1 MPLFLAFPT
10 SLERCDVTPDFRVI
24 RTRNVNIPAFFSGI
38 CSSSPLMNRTQLK
51 RSGILRMALSDSETM
66 DREESGETFLF
77 RATRI
82 AAVVALYWFVSITMV
97 FLNNHLLDNKDL
109 DAPLFITFYQ
119 CVVTVALCWFM
130 QLLSKVWPGLID
142 FPSVKFDLKTS
153 REVLPLSVVF
163 ISMIT
168 FNNLCLKYVGVAF
181 YTIGRSLS
189 TVFNVL
195 LSYIILKQTTS
206 LTALLCCGIILGG
219 FWLGVDQEGI
229 AGSLSW
235 TGVCFGVL
243 ASACVSLNAIYT
255 KKVMPAVDGNIWKL
269 SYYNNI
275 NACVLFLPLILMFG
289 ELGQLAGF
297 SHFTDLSF
305 WGMMTLGGVFGFAIG
320 YVTGLQIKYTS
331 PLTHNVSGTAKA
343 CAQTVIAVV
352 YNNSTKSLLW
362 WTSNML
368 VLGGSSAY
376 TWVKSLEMK
385 KRPHTVSE
393 DSDKEE
399 LLPGNKVNQKV

>member
-1 MPLFLAFPT
+1 
-10 SLERCDVTPDFRVI
+10 
-24 RTRNVNIPAFFSGI
+24 
-38 CSSSPLMNRTQLK
+38 MNRTQLK
-51 RSGILRMALSDSETM
+51 RSGILRMALAGSETM
-66 DREESGETFLF
+66 DQEEHEETFVF
-77 RATRI
+77 RAVRI

-97 FLNNHLLDNKDL
+97 FLNNYLLDDRDL
-109 DAPLFITFYQ
+109 DAPLFVTFYQ
-119 CVVTVALCWFM
+119 CVVTVGLCWLM
-130 QLLSKVWPGLID
+130 QLLARLCPGVID
-142 FPSVKFDLKTS
+142 FPSVRFSVKTS

-163 ISMIT
+163 IGMIT

-181 YTIGRSLS
+181 YTVGRSLS

-195 LSYIILKQTTS
+195 LSYVILKQTTS
-206 LTALLCCGIILGG
+206 VQALLCCGTILGG
-219 FWLGVDQEGI
+219 FWLGVDQEGL

-235 TGVCFGVL
+235 TGVFFGVL

-255 KKVMPAVDGNIWKL
+255 KKVMPAVDGNIWTL

-275 NACVLFLPLILMFG
+275 NACVLFIPLIIVFG
-289 ELGQLAGF
+289 ELGHLARF
-297 SHFTDLSF
+297 SRFTDLGF

-320 YVTGLQIKYTS
+320 YVTGLQIKFTS

-352 YNNSTKSLLW
+352 YNSSSKSLLW
-362 WTSNML
+362 WTSNMM

-385 KRPHTVSE
+385 KTPHKNPQ
-393 DSDKEE
+393 DSAKEK
-399 LLPGNKVNQKV
+399 LLPGEKSDIGV

>member
-1 MPLFLAFPT
+1 
-10 SLERCDVTPDFRVI
+10 
-24 RTRNVNIPAFFSGI
+24 
-38 CSSSPLMNRTQLK
+38 
-51 RSGILRMALSDSETM
+51 MALSGADGAM
-66 DREESGETFLF
+66 DADARGETFLF

-97 FLNNHLLDNKDL
+97 FLNHYLLDSLDL
-109 DAPLFITFYQ
+109 DAPLFVTFFQ
-119 CVVTVALCWFM
+119 CVVTVALCW
-130 QLLSKVWPGLID
+130 LLPLFSVVCPGLVE
-142 FPSVKFDLKTS
+142 FPSLRFDPKTS

-168 FNNLCLKYVGVAF
+168 FNNLCLKFVGVAF
-181 YTIGRSLS
+181 YTVGRSLS
-189 TVFNVL
+189 TCFNVL
-195 LSYIILKQTTS
+195 FSYLILKQSTS
-206 LTALLCCGIILGG
+206 TPALVSCAVILGG
-219 FWLGVDQEGI
+219 FWLGIDQEGVS
-229 AGSLSW
+229 GSLSW
-235 TGVCFGVL
+235 AGVVYGVL

-275 NACVLFLPLILMFG
+275 NACVLFIPLIIVFG
-289 ELGQLAGF
+289 ELHPIISFKRL
-297 SHFTDLSF
+297 TDLAF

-352 YNNSTKSLLW
+352 FNPTSKSLLW
-362 WTSNML
+362 WTSNLM

-385 KRPHTVSE
+385 KAPQKVTQ
-393 DSDKEE
+393 DSDKEK
-399 LLPGNKVNQKV
+399 LLQGEKGNIGV

>member
-1 MPLFLAFPT
+1 
-10 SLERCDVTPDFRVI
+10 
-24 RTRNVNIPAFFSGI
+24 
-38 CSSSPLMNRTQLK
+38 MNRTQLK
-51 RSGILRMALSDSETM
+51 RSSILRMALSGSDTM
-66 DREESGETFLF
+66 DQDGPGETFIL
-77 RATRI
+77 RAVKI

-97 FLNNHLLDNKDL
+97 FLNNYLLDNREL
-109 DAPLFITFYQ
+109 DAPLFVTFYQ
-119 CVVTVALCWFM
+119 CVVTVGLCWLM
-130 QLLSKVWPGLID
+130 QLLASLCPGVID

-168 FNNLCLKYVGVAF
+168 FNNLCLKHVGVAF
-181 YTIGRSLS
+181 YTVGRSLS

-195 LSYIILKQTTS
+195 LSYVILKQTTS
-206 LTALLCCGIILGG
+206 LQAILCCGIILGG

-235 TGVCFGVL
+235 TGVFFGVI

-275 NACVLFLPLILMFG
+275 NASILFLPLILVFG
-289 ELGQLAGF
+289 ECGRVVSF
-297 SHFTDLSF
+297 SRLTDLGF

-320 YVTGLQIKYTS
+320 YVTGLQIKFTS

-352 YNNSTKSLLW
+352 YNSSSKSLLW
-362 WTSNML
+362 WTSNMM

-376 TWVKSLEMK
+376 TWVKSAEMK
-385 KRPHTVSE
+385 KAPRRDLQ
-393 DSDKEE
+393 DSAREK
-399 LLPGNKVNQKV
+399 LLTGEKGNTGV

>member
-1 MPLFLAFPT
+1 
-10 SLERCDVTPDFRVI
+10 
-24 RTRNVNIPAFFSGI
+24 
-38 CSSSPLMNRTQLK
+38 MNRTQLK
-51 RSGILRMALSDSETM
+51 RSSILRMALAGSETM
-66 DREESGETFLF
+66 YPDGHGETFIL
-77 RATRI
+77 RAVRI
-82 AAVVALYWFVSITMV
+82 GAVVALYWFVSITMV
-97 FLNNHLLDNKDL
+97 FLNNYLLDNREL
-109 DAPLFITFYQ
+109 DAPLFVTFYQ
-119 CVVTVALCWFM
+119 CLVTVGLCWLM
-130 QLLSKVWPGLID
+130 QLLSKVCPGLID

-153 REVLPLSVVF
+153 REVLPLSIVF

-168 FNNLCLKYVGVAF
+168 FNNLCLKHVGVAF
-181 YTIGRSLS
+181 YTVGRSLS

-206 LTALLCCGIILGG
+206 LQAIMCCGVILGG
-219 FWLGVDQEGI
+219 FWLGVDQEGMT
-229 AGSLSW
+229 GTLSW
-235 TGVCFGVL
+235 TGVFFGVV
-243 ASACVSLNAIYT
+243 ASACVSLNAIFT

-275 NACVLFLPLILMFG
+275 NACVLFLPLILLFG
-289 ELGQLAGF
+289 ELGSLASF
-297 SHFTDLSF
+297 SRSSDLKF

-320 YVTGLQIKYTS
+320 YVTGLQIKFTS

-352 YNNSTKSLLW
+352 YNSSSKSLLW

-385 KRPHTVSE
+385 KTPQRVPP
-393 DSDKEE
+393 DSAKEK
-399 LLPGNKVNQKV
+399 LLPGEKGNLGV